1 MKRPTD
7 LPISSTYE
15 NDPSRA
21 NVAQCQQRQV
31 LMLAKNQRSQTPPP
45 RGHHGRGTSSHMP
58 LQTTRIITSADR
70 VCPICKKEV
79 PKGISHSH
87 VLRRVPVPLNQ
98 VALKRNM
105 IQTNQSL
112 VGYFNVYFLL
122 FIWFA
127 LTFVV
132 FVILN

>member
-1 MKRPTD
+1 
-7 LPISSTYE
+7 
-15 NDPSRA
+15 
-21 NVAQCQQRQV
+21 
-31 LMLAKNQRSQTPPP
+31 MLAKNQRSQTPTP
-45 RGHHGRGTSSHMP
+45 RGHHGRGSSSHMP

-112 VGYFNVYFLL
+112 VGFFLMFYFCPFYSVRVAL
-122 FIWFA
+122 FFRYLIDSTTA
-127 LTFVV
+127 
-132 FVILN
+132 